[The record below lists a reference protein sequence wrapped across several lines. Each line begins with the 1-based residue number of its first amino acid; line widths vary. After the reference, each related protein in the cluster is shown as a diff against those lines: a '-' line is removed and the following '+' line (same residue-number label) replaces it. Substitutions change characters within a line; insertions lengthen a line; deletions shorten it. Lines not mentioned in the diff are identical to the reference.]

1 MDPPVLTELK
11 GCVLRIV
18 LNRPESHNAF
28 EETMIEGLRQA
39 IERAAADREVRVAVL
54 SGAGP
59 SFCAGAHIAWMRDQ
73 GLASQEENVR
83 SAERLARLLLAIDRL
98 PKPVVGRIHGAV
110 MGGGVG
116 LASACDV
123 VVAASNVRIALT
135 EVRLGMVAAA
145 ISPYVV
151 RKLGPARARELILTG
166 RRFTGEEAV
175 RFGLASRAVDPS
187 LLDAAVEGVISD
199 LLRGGPQAIARA
211 KQILREIERGERVG
225 DELAR
230 WTAAEMASTRAGEE
244 ARAGLTAFLEKVPP
258 PWCAK

>member
-1 MDPPVLTELK
+1 MVPPVITELK
-11 GCVLRIV
+11 GGVLRIV

-28 EETMIEGLRQA
+28 EETMIEGMRQA
-39 IERAAADREVRVAVL
+39 LERAATDRNVRVVL
-54 SGAGP
+54 ISGAGP

-73 GLASQEENVR
+73 GSASMEENLR
-83 SAERLARLLLAIDRL
+83 SSERLARLLLVIDRL
-98 PKPVVGRIHGAV
+98 PKPVVARIHGAV

-123 VVAASNVRIALT
+123 VVAASNARIALT
-135 EVRLGMVAAA
+135 EVRLGMVAAV
-145 ISPYVV
+145 ISPYIV

-175 RFGLASRAVDPS
+175 RFGLACRAVDPS
-187 LLDAAVEGVISD
+187 LLDAAVEGVVSD

-211 KQILREIERGERVG
+211 KEILREIERGYRTG

-230 WTAAEMASTRAGEE
+230 WTASEMADVRAGDE
-244 ARAGLTAFLEKVPP
+244 ARAGLTAFIEKVPP
-258 PWCAK
+258 PWAK